1 MNFSKQYL
9 NELSLKT
16 NFIKDN
22 IEKVLRLTEILKFI
36 NYESNYKGKF
46 ALKGGTAIN
55 LLFFNMPRL
64 SVDID
69 LDFTENLS
77 KEEVENVKTNFSNEI
92 INYMGNNNYSLTSN
106 IREHF
111 ALNSFEFS
119 YINNAGNKDNIK
131 IEINYID
138 RCHVLPF
145 ERKQIKCEFIENKTE
160 VLTLNKTELFASKIN
175 ALISRSTPRDL
186 YDVYKMIDSNIIDNT
201 DLLRKCV
208 IFYNMIGGN
217 QDVSNLDYNN
227 ILKIDYNKIKRQL
240 KPVLS
245 KNDNFELDKAKEIVI
260 DYLKALFVMNESE
273 KEFIELFKQKT
284 YKPESLFDN
293 GISENIINHPMAKWR
308 CKQ

>member
-36 NYESNYKGKF
+36 NYESDYRGKF

-77 KEEVENVKTNFSNEI
+77 KEEVEKVKINFSNEI
-92 INYMGNNNYSLTSN
+92 INYMENSNYSLTSN
-106 IREHF
+106 VREHF
-111 ALNSFEFS
+111 ALSSFEFS
-119 YINNAGNKDNIK
+119 YINNGGNKDNIK
-131 IEINYID
+131 IEINFID
-138 RCHVLPF
+138 RCHILPF
-145 ERKQIKCEFIENKTE
+145 ERKEIKCDFIENKFE
-160 VLTLNKTELFASKIN
+160 ILTLNKTELFASKIN
-175 ALISRSTPRDL
+175 ALVSRTTPRDL
-186 YDVYKMIDSNIIDNT
+186 YDVYKMIDLNIIEDIT
-201 DLLRKCV
+201 LLRKCV

-217 QDVSNLDYNN
+217 QDVGNLDYNN

-245 KNDNFELDKAKEIVI
+245 KNDNFELDKAKEIAI

-273 KEFIELFKQKT
+273 IEFIELFKQKI
-284 YKPESLFDN
+284 YEPELLFDSDV
-293 GISENIINHPMAKWR
+293 SERIIDHPMAKWR
-308 CKQ
+308 CK